1 MISIGVVNFNKDN
14 SIPIKLITE
23 LANRGYAV
31 YMIHH
36 YDDYVNIIKKMDE
49 ITYWFFSGSEFMPN
63 HNKSPQL
70 DKEILKIKDKK
81 FMMVCY
87 SMEIFCKLLEM
98 KLDNYNDSIKK
109 ISKFHDAFLGK
120 TIEGW
125 RNHKYYLS
133 EKSAKDIT
141 ILGTLENEVMT
152 AKYTKKSDFLLVQ
165 WHPPYTDD
173 GKELL
178 TKWLSS

>member
-1 MISIGVVNFNKDN
+1 
-14 SIPIKLITE
+14 
-23 LANRGYAV
+23 
-31 YMIHH
+31 
-36 YDDYVNIIKKMDE
+36 
-49 ITYWFFSGSEFMPN
+49 
-63 HNKSPQL
+63 
-70 DKEILKIKDKK
+70 
-81 FMMVCY
+81 
-87 SMEIFCKLLEM
+87 M

-152 AKYTKKSDFLLVQ
+152 AKYTKNSDFLLVK
-165 WHPPYTDD
+165 WHPPYKDD

>member
-14 SIPIKLITE
+14 SIPIKLISE

-49 ITYWFFSGSEFMPN
+49 ITYWFFSGSMFMPN

-98 KLDNYNDSIKK
+98 KLDNYNDDIKK
-109 ISKFHDAFLGK
+109 TSKFHDAFLGK

-152 AKYTKKSDFLLVQ
+152 AKYTKNSDFLLVQ